1 MEDVQRSRHTPTSR
15 WSQWRSEPHQ
25 TSAAHW
31 VKSTNTCIASTPSSV
46 VAIRAGRTLCDTT
59 SRWTKCLSN
68 YPKVSPPLSSHSA
81 RQAKNKTNGSIHKL
95 NVFTC
100 LAYPPR
106 ESERERCPY
115 KMHIHTHTLPSYYD
129 VNACVRSFGGSSGR
143 AADAQLCNR
152 SIGERTCVTVRWCDE
167 TGAKLCKQASEV
179 VIVTRRWGGGRG
191 ERWTLGRIR

>member
-106 ESERERCPY
+106 ESERERDVRTKCTY
-115 KMHIHTHTLPSYYD
+115 TRTLCLRIMMWTRACARSEARADERRTHNCAIDRSASARVWPCGGVMKRGQNC
-129 VNACVRSFGGSSGR
+129 VNKPQR
-143 AADAQLCNR
+143 
-152 SIGERTCVTVRWCDE
+152 
-167 TGAKLCKQASEV
+167 
-179 VIVTRRWGGGRG
+179 
-191 ERWTLGRIR
+191 